1 MRLRDRPL
9 STIAFIGAGSVIF
22 TRKLLR
28 DILELPALRSVHIA
42 LHDIDA
48 DRLATAEAMA
58 KATAA
63 ELGASPTITS
73 HLDRRAALAGAD
85 YVLNMVQIG
94 GHPATLADFQIP
106 ARHGLRQTIAD
117 TLGVGGIFRALRTA
131 PHMLDL
137 GTEMAELCPDAW
149 LLNYTNPMA
158 MLCWITYGG
167 TSTSKVVGLCHS
179 VQYTI
184 EQLSEFVGV
193 PESEIDFDS
202 AGLNHQAF
210 ILRFQHNGE
219 DLYPRLAAKFAS
231 DPELQR
237 RVRVEIYRRFGFF
250 PTESSEHGAEY
261 VPWFMNDQAQIDQ
274 YRIPVD
280 EYIRRSE
287 ENLVEYETV
296 RAALALGN
304 LPAIPRSNEYAAA
317 IINSMESGEPSVI
330 YGNVRNDGL
339 IPGLPEGSCVEVAC
353 DVNATGLHPRTV
365 ANYPSQLAALNRTFG
380 NVVEMTTRAVLERR
394 RDHVYHAALLD
405 PNAAASLSIDEIG
418 AVCDELFEAHA
429 EALRPLE
436 LR

>member
-1 MRLRDRPL
+1 MSR
-9 STIAFIGAGSVIF
+9 IAFIGAGSVIF

-28 DILELPALRSVHIA
+28 DLLEMPALRGVDIA
-42 LHDIDA
+42 LHDIDD

-63 ELGASPTITS
+63 ELGATPKITA
-73 HLDRRAALAGAD
+73 HRDRRAALEGAN

-94 GHPATLADFQIP
+94 GHPATLLDFEIP
-106 ARHGLRQTIAD
+106 TKHGLRQTIAD
-117 TLGVGGIFRALRTA
+117 TLGIGGIFRALRTA

-137 GTEMAELCPDAW
+137 GREMAELCPSAW

-158 MLCWITYGG
+158 MLCWITYAG
-167 TSTSKVVGLCHS
+167 TPTTKVVGLCHS

-193 PESEIDFDS
+193 PEAEVSFDS

-210 ILRFQHNGE
+210 ILRFEHEGK
-219 DLYPRLAAKFAS
+219 DLYPRLAAKFAG

-237 RVRVEIYRRFGFF
+237 RVRVEIYRRFGYF

-261 VPWFMNDQAQIDQ
+261 VPWFMHSQAEIDR

-287 ENLVEYETV
+287 ENLVEYDTV
-296 RAALALGN
+296 KAALAKGE
-304 LPAIPRSNEYAAA
+304 LPAIPRSNEYAAD
-317 IINSMESGEPSVI
+317 IINAMEGGGAAVI
-330 YGNVRNDGL
+330 YGNVRNDAL
-339 IPGLPEGSCVEVAC
+339 LPGVPDGSCVEVAC
-353 DVNATGLHPRTV
+353 DVNESGLHPRAV
-365 ANYPSQLAALNRTFG
+365 AEYPSQLAALNRTFG

-405 PNAAASLSIDEIG
+405 PNAAASLSVDQIV
-418 AVCDELFEAHA
+418 AVCDELFDAHA
-429 EALRPLE
+429 DVLAPLE
-436 LR
+436 LT

>member
-1 MRLRDRPL
+1 MSR
-9 STIAFIGAGSVIF
+9 IAFIGAGSVVF

-28 DILELPALRSVHIA
+28 DILEFPALRDVSIA
-42 LHDIDA
+42 LHDIDPE
-48 DRLATAEAMA
+48 RLATAEAMA
-58 KATAA
+58 RATAA
-63 ELGASPTITS
+63 ELGATPTITC
-73 HLDRRAALAGAD
+73 HTDRRGALEGAD

-94 GHPATLADFQIP
+94 GHPATLVDFSIP

-117 TLGVGGIFRALRTA
+117 TLGIGGIFRALRTA
-131 PHMLDL
+131 PHMLAL
-137 GTEMAELCPDAW
+137 GREMAELCPEAW

-167 TSTSKVVGLCHS
+167 TPTSKVVGLCHS

-193 PESEIDFDS
+193 PEAEVDFNS

-210 ILRFQHNGE
+210 ILRFEHNGV
-219 DLYPRLAAKFAS
+219 DLYPRLAARFAA

-237 RVRVEIYRRFGFF
+237 RVRVEIYRRFGYF

-261 VPWFMNDQAQIDQ
+261 VPWFMHDQAQIDR

-296 RAALALGN
+296 RTALARGE
-304 LPAIPRSNEYAAA
+304 LPAIPRSNEYAAD
-317 IINSMESGEPSVI
+317 IIHAMETGQPAVI

-339 IPGLPEGSCVEVAC
+339 LTGLPDGSCVEVAC
-353 DVNATGLHPRTV
+353 DVGANGLRPRAV
-365 ANYPSQLAALNRTFG
+365 PGYPSQLAALNRTFG
-380 NVVEMTTRAVLERR
+380 NVVEMTVRAVLEQR

-405 PNAAASLSIDEIG
+405 PNAAASLSVDEIG
-418 AVCDELFEAHA
+418 AVCDELFDAHA
-429 EALRPLE
+429 DALRPLE